1 MRSQKSPVLCKGS
14 TWAIFHMRMH
24 DAVVTEAL
32 RRRMHV
38 IILSCANCISEFVAG
53 MSEILQTEGE
63 QFCDA

>member
-1 MRSQKSPVLCKGS
+1 
-14 TWAIFHMRMH
+14 MRMH

-53 MSEILQTEGE
+53 MNEILQTEGE